1 MNSMLR
7 STGGPRASQSTM
19 NLNEWQEKEKNA
31 LNCAVDEEGILLD
44 NLTLELRVHPP
55 EVHIDNVG
63 DDKHTIVTIDSAN
76 RPGSL
81 VFVVQHLTEL
91 GLRVHS
97 ARISSDG
104 GWFHDMFAIT
114 EAEGSK
120 VKSQSKLMSIKQM
133 LNIYMQTEDVVADGD
148 TTDDAA
154 KVETTVFEVSGV
166 DRPGLMADAMQLI
179 TQNGCDVRSAAVWT
193 YRKRVAIVF
202 SVTERGRAISDAAKT
217 ERLEE
222 MMEDIMRSETG
233 SMHVKAHNR
242 RGTVHH
248 DRRLHQLMLQDDVE
262 DFRKARQME
271 RYQNSGGSSLEHGGQ
286 SNPLRDSLAYAAAI
300 ASRQNSICS
309 VHSDMDGR
317 NGGNGGNRG
326 NGGSTPSGSEASYRS
341 PKYDHPS
348 IDISYCSNYWTVN
361 IKCRDRAKLLL
372 DTVCTLN
379 DLNFDI
385 YHATIDADAEGIAHQ
400 EYFVRPRAGD
410 GEFEDEEA
418 LLVKA
423 MLNAAIERRF
433 PKGIKVQIRSMDRFG
448 CMALL
453 TRRLFQA
460 GLTVTRAKVRTYA
473 TSNSSG
479 HTLYIMNS
487 AGDPPTHDAIEK
499 ALLDCGG
506 LLAPP
511 LAATD
516 GTPRSVSGS
525 GPGSGSVGG
534 GNSASRSN
542 STPLVD
548 SHPFSFKFLQ
558 REGAHRMGQSPSDG
572 LGDYERIA
580 TLNLYGTSL

>member
-1 MNSMLR
+1 
-7 STGGPRASQSTM
+7 M
-19 NLNEWQEKEKNA
+19 NLNEWQEKEKHA

-55 EVHIDNVG
+55 EVHIDNIG
-63 DDKHTIVTIDSAN
+63 DDKYTIVTIDSAN

-104 GWFHDMFAIT
+104 GWFHDMFAIS
-114 EAEGSK
+114 EADGGK
-120 VKSQSKLMSIKQM
+120 VKSQTKLMSIKQM

-166 DRPGLMADAMQLI
+166 DRPGLMADSMQLM

-193 YRKRVAIVF
+193 YRRRVAIVF
-202 SVTERGRAISDAAKT
+202 SVTERGRAIPDAAKT
-217 ERLEE
+217 RRLEE
-222 MMEDIMRSETG
+222 MMEDILRSEKG

-248 DRRLHQLMLQDDVE
+248 DRRLHQLMLQDDVD
-262 DFRKARQME
+262 DFKKSRLTE
-271 RYQNSGGSSLEHGGQ
+271 LYQNSNLDGAQ
-286 SNPLRDSLAYAAAI
+286 RKDPLRSSTAYAPASV
-300 ASRQNSICS
+300 SRQNSTCS
-309 VHSDMDGR
+309 DR
-317 NGGNGGNRG
+317 NGV
-326 NGGSTPSGSEASYRS
+326 STPSGSEASHRS

-372 DTVCTLN
+372 DSVCTLN
-379 DLNFDI
+379 DMNFDI
-385 YHATIDADAEGIAHQ
+385 YHATIDADSEGIAHQ

-410 GEFEDEEA
+410 GDFDDEEA

-433 PKGIKVQIRSMDRFG
+433 PRGIKVQIRSMDRFG

-453 TRRLFQA
+453 TRRLFNA

-487 AGDPPTHDAIEK
+487 DGEPPTNEAIEK
-499 ALLDCGG
+499 ALLECGG
-506 LLAPP
+506 LLS
-511 LAATD
+511 TSME
-516 GTPRSVSGS
+516 GESS
-525 GPGSGSVGG
+525 
-534 GNSASRSN
+534 

-548 SHPFSFKFLQ
+548 THPFSFKFLS
-558 REGAHRMGQSPSDG
+558 RENPYKMGMSPDSG
-572 LGDYERIA
+572 SIGNLASYERIGS
-580 TLNLYGTSL
+580 LYTGSL

>member
-1 MNSMLR
+1 MPSMNSMLYK

-19 NLNEWQEKEKNA
+19 NLNEWQEKEKHA

-63 DDKHTIVTIDSAN
+63 DEKYTIVTIDSAN

-114 EAEGSK
+114 EADGSK
-120 VKSQSKLMSIKQM
+120 VKSQGKLMSIKQM
-133 LNIYMQTEDVVADGD
+133 LNIYMQTEDVVANGD

-154 KVETTVFEVSGV
+154 KVETTVFEVSGA

-202 SVTERGRAISDAAKT
+202 SVTERGRAIPDVAKIK
-217 ERLEE
+217 RLEE
-222 MMEDIMRSETG
+222 MMGDIFIKEKG
-233 SMHVKAHNR
+233 STYFVGAHNR
-242 RGTVHH
+242 RGIVHH
-248 DRRLHQLMLQDDVE
+248 DRRLHQLMLQDDID
-262 DFRKARQME
+262 DFRKARLTE
-271 RYQNSGGSSLEHGGQ
+271 LYQNSGSEGVQ
-286 SNPLRDSLAYAAAI
+286 AQDPLRSSTAYAPGG

-309 VHSDMDGR
+309 VRSDR
-317 NGGNGGNRG
+317 NGA
-326 NGGSTPSGSEASYRS
+326 STPSGSEASHRS

-348 IDISYCSNYWTVN
+348 IDISYCSDYWTVN

-372 DTVCTLN
+372 DSVCTLN
-379 DLNFDI
+379 DMNFDI

-410 GEFEDEEA
+410 GDFDDEEA

-433 PKGIKVQIRSMDRFG
+433 PRGIKVQIRSMDKFG

-453 TRRLFQA
+453 TRRLFNA
-460 GLTVTRAKVRTYA
+460 GLSVTRAKVRTYA

-487 AGDPPTHDAIEK
+487 DGEPPANDSIEK

-506 LLAPP
+506 LLSTNIDGQR
-511 LAATD
+511 AT
-516 GTPRSVSGS
+516 
-525 GPGSGSVGG
+525 
-534 GNSASRSN
+534 A
-542 STPLVD
+542 PLVD
-548 SHPFSFKFLQ
+548 THPFSFKFLS
-558 REGAHRMGQSPSDG
+558 RGSPSSAQVYDS
-572 LGDYERIA
+572 LGMSPDSGNFGNLSLYER
-580 TLNLYGTSL
+580 SL

>member
-1 MNSMLR
+1 MNSMLYK
-7 STGGPRASQSTM
+7 STGGPRASQSLM

-55 EVHIDNVG
+55 EVHIDNIG
-63 DDKHTIVTIDSAN
+63 DAKHTIVTIDSAN

-104 GWFHDMFAIT
+104 GWFHDMFAIS
-114 EAEGSK
+114 EADGSK
-120 VKSQSKLMSIKQM
+120 VKNQSKLMSIKQM
-133 LNIYMQTEDVVADGD
+133 LNIYMQTEDVIANGD

-166 DRPGLMADAMQLI
+166 DRPGLMADSMQLM
-179 TQNGCDVRSAAVWT
+179 TQNGCDVRSAAIWT

-202 SVTERGRAISDAAKT
+202 SVTEKGRAIPDAAKT
-217 ERLEE
+217 KRLEE
-222 MMEDIMRSETG
+222 MMEDILRSDQG

-248 DRRLHQLMLQDDVE
+248 DRRLHQLMLQDDV
-262 DFRKARQME
+262 DDWKKARVTE
-271 RYQNSGGSSLEHGGQ
+271 LYQNSSLHGQ
-286 SNPLRDSLAYAAAI
+286 RTEIKAY
-300 ASRQNSICS
+300 ASRQNSVCS
-309 VHSDMDGR
+309 ER
-317 NGGNGGNRG
+317 NGV
-326 NGGSTPSGSEASYRS
+326 STPSGSEASYRS

-379 DLNFDI
+379 DMNFDI
-385 YHATIDADAEGIAHQ
+385 YHATIDADAEGVAHQ

-410 GEFEDEEA
+410 GEFNDEDA

-433 PKGIKVQIRSMDRFG
+433 PRGIKVQIRSMDRFG

-453 TRRLFQA
+453 TRRLFNA

-487 AGDPPTHDAIEK
+487 DGEPPSNEAIER

-506 LLAPP
+506 LLS
-511 LAATD
+511 TSVD
-516 GTPRSVSGS
+516 GST
-525 GPGSGSVGG
+525 
-534 GNSASRSN
+534 SN
-542 STPLVD
+542 TPLVD
-548 SHPFSFKFLQ
+548 THPFSFKFLQ
-558 REGAHRMGQSPSDG
+558 REGSHQFGGSPDSGNLANLANYDRM
-572 LGDYERIA
+572 A
-580 TLNLYGTSL
+580 TFIPNSF

>member
-1 MNSMLR
+1 MNSMLYK
-7 STGGPRASQSTM
+7 TGGPRSSQSMM
-19 NLNEWQEKEKNA
+19 NLNEWQEKEKHA

-55 EVHIDNVG
+55 EVHIDNVS
-63 DDKHTIVTIDSAN
+63 DEKYTVVTIDSAN

-114 EAEGSK
+114 EADGSK
-120 VKSQSKLMSIKQM
+120 VKSQRKLISIKQM

-202 SVTERGRAISDAAKT
+202 SVTERGRAIPDVAKT
-217 ERLEE
+217 GRLKE
-222 MMEDIMRSETG
+222 MMGDILRNENG
-233 SMHVKAHNR
+233 SMHVHAHNR

-248 DRRLHQLMLQDDVE
+248 DRRLHQLMLQDDID
-262 DFRKARQME
+262 DFREARRTE
-271 RYQNSGGSSLEHGGQ
+271 LYQNSSLEGAEARD
-286 SNPLRDSLAYAAAI
+286 PLRSSSAYAPGG

-309 VHSDMDGR
+309 VRSDR
-317 NGGNGGNRG
+317 NGA
-326 NGGSTPSGSEASYRS
+326 STPSGSEASAHRS

-361 IKCRDRAKLLL
+361 IKCKDRAKLLL
-372 DTVCTLN
+372 DSVCTLN
-379 DLNFDI
+379 DMNFDI

-410 GEFEDEEA
+410 GDFDDEEA

-423 MLNAAIERRF
+423 MLNAAIQRRF
-433 PKGIKVQIRSMDRFG
+433 PQGIKVQIRSMDRFG

-453 TRRLFQA
+453 TRRLFNA

-487 AGDPPTHDAIEK
+487 DGEPPSNDSIEK

-506 LLAPP
+506 LLSTNIDGRSS
-511 LAATD
+511 AA
-516 GTPRSVSGS
+516 
-525 GPGSGSVGG
+525 
-534 GNSASRSN
+534 
-542 STPLVD
+542 PLVD
-548 SHPFSFKFLQ
+548 THPFSFKFLS
-558 REGAHRMGQSPSDG
+558 RGSPSSAHPFG
-572 LGDYERIA
+572 LGMSPDSGNLGNLALYER
-580 TLNLYGTSL
+580 SL